1 MNPPVRAAY
10 REFDVAVAR
19 LVRHARTEVSIP
31 CADGCSA
38 CCFDVAWAVKPEV
51 DEIAE
56 RVRSMP
62 TAKRA
67 RVLER
72 TRQWLAGMR
81 AAGLD
86 PDDVHPDLRAY
97 HRARLA
103 CPLLEAGRCLAY
115 DLRPLSCRAHYVVAP
130 DARGCANHAEV
141 PTITTLEMPELLVA
155 TLARML
161 DGRPTEL
168 RDHLLPRLLGAAL
181 GVEPLPERK

>member
-86 PDDVHPDLRAY
+86 PDDTWPDLRTY
-97 HRARLA
+97 HRAHLA
-103 CPLLEAGRCLAY
+103 CPLLEDNRCLTY
-115 DLRPLSCRAHYVVAP
+115 DLRPMSCRAHYVVAP
-130 DARGCANHAEV
+130 DANGCANRAEV
-141 PTITTLEMPELLVA
+141 PTIETLEMPGLLTEA
-155 TLARML
+155 FARML
-161 DGRPTEL
+161 DWKPTKL

-181 GVEPLPERK
+181 GVEPLS